1 MQAASAGRT
10 SSCFELLR
18 ADVEQQAVSANRLS
32 VHRAAGRISE
42 QALDGCR
49 ISWQDVEQAHDAEQ
63 RFATRNGS
71 ASPKVRR
78 SQWVRKS

>member
-18 ADVEQQAVSANRLS
+18 VDVEQQAVSANRLS

-42 QALDGCR
+42 QALDGCC
-49 ISWQDVEQAHDAEQ
+49 ISWQDVDRLRAEQ

-71 ASPKVRR
+71 ASPKVGR